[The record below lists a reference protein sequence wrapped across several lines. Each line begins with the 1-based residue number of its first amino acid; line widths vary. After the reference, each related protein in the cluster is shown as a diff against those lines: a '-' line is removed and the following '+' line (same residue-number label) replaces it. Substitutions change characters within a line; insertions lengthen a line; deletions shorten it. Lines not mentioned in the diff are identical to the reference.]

1 MIKDV
6 TSAKPN
12 FQSPLHRTEHLH
24 TETQKKP
31 VMAQQEKTEGM
42 QQDESKDPKE
52 ILEKVVN
59 GLNEFLSPTN
69 THLKFEFHEQ
79 LKEYYVTIVDNHNNE
94 VVREI
99 PPKRLLDM
107 YAAMTEYLGILVDRK
122 I

>member
-6 TSAKPN
+6 TNTKLN
-12 FQSPLHRTEHLH
+12 LQSPLHRTEQLH
-24 TETQKKP
+24 TETQRNP
-31 VMAQQEKTEGM
+31 VMAQQGKAEVM
-42 QQDESKDPKE
+42 QQEQPKDAKE
-52 ILEKVVN
+52 ILEEVVN

-79 LKEYYVTIVDNHNNE
+79 LKEYYVTIVDNNNNE
-94 VVREI
+94 VVKEI

-107 YAAMTEYLGILVDRK
+107 YAAMTEYLGLLVDRK

>member
-12 FQSPLHRTEHLH
+12 FQSPLHRTEHLQN
-24 TETQKKP
+24 ETQKNP
-31 VMAQQEKTEGM
+31 VLVQPNKIDAQQHEEP
-42 QQDESKDPKE
+42 KDAKE
-52 ILEKVVN
+52 ILEEVVN
-59 GLNEFLSPTN
+59 SLNDFLGPTN
-69 THLKFEFHEQ
+69 THLKFEFHEK